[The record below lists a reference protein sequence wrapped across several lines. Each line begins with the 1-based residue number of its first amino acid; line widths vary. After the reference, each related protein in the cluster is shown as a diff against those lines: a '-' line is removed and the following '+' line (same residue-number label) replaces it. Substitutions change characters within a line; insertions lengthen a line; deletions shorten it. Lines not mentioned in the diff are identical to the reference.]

1 MGALTVAP
9 GIQDSRPWAQL
20 TDVADDVLGMLAE
33 QVGLDLWMLT
43 HVEVPRQ
50 TTIAVHPHG
59 QIRPGMTLPW
69 SSTFCRRMVN
79 GEAPQVASVVSAV
92 PPYAELRGELTRLG
106 LGLPGAY
113 IGVPVRRAD
122 GTLFGTLCGFG
133 MRAQPSSLRRYL
145 RLVQFGGRVIATVI
159 DHDGVTAG

>member
-1 MGALTVAP
+1 
-9 GIQDSRPWAQL
+9 
-20 TDVADDVLGMLAE
+20 
-33 QVGLDLWMLT
+33 
-43 HVEVPRQ
+43 
-50 TTIAVHPHG
+50 
-59 QIRPGMTLPW
+59 
-69 SSTFCRRMVN
+69 
-79 GEAPQVASVVSAV
+79 VSAV

-133 MRAQPSSLRRYL
+133 MRAQPSSLRRHL